1 LQNVAWVD
9 DDTLLLAGG
18 LGVCR
23 YSLRQGFLTCPVP
36 PLIRCFAYP
45 DATIVDPGPGQPSY
59 CGGSGDGC
67 IHCYEVVVVP

>member
-1 LQNVAWVD
+1 MRRRTLGLVVAAIV
-9 DDTLLLAGG
+9 LAIAAPGADA
-18 LGVCR
+18 
-23 YSLRQGFLTCPVP
+23 
-36 PLIRCFAYP
+36 LIRCFAYP